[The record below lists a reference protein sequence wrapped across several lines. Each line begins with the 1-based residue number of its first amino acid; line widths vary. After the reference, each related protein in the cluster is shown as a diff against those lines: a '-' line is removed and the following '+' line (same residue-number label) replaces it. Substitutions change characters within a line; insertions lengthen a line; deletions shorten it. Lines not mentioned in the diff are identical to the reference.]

1 MLGFEMT
8 RFKSLSIECQC
19 GLLVAVYL
27 KGGSGR
33 LRKMYFRRIKEDPE
47 YLFHNEP
54 PLAIGTDI
62 DCPQCHKRI
71 GTVARVSGH
80 AAVKINQGVI
90 RT

>member
-1 MLGFEMT
+1 MVGLQMT
-8 RFKSLSIECQC
+8 RFKSLPVTCQC

-33 LRKMYFRRIKEDPE
+33 LRKMYFGRIKEDRCN
-47 YLFHNEP
+47 LFTNEP
-54 PLAIGTDI
+54 PLLIETDI
-62 DCPQCHKRI
+62 NCPDCKSRI

-90 RT
+90 RI

>member
-1 MLGFEMT
+1 MVGLEMT
-8 RFKSLSIECQC
+8 RFKSLPVECEC

-33 LRKMYFRRIKEDPE
+33 LRKMYFGRIKEDPHG
-47 YLFHNEP
+47 LFTNEP
-54 PLAIGTDI
+54 PLSLQTDI
-62 DCPQCHKRI
+62 LCPECKKRI

>member
-1 MLGFEMT
+1 MMGFEMA
-8 RFKSLSIECQC
+8 RFKSLPVECQC

-33 LRKMYFRRIKEDPE
+33 LRKMYFGRIKEDPE
-47 YLFHNEP
+47 HLFHNEP
-54 PLAIGTDI
+54 PFVIGTDI
-62 DCPQCHKRI
+62 DCPQCCKRI
-71 GTVARVSGH
+71 GTVARVSGY